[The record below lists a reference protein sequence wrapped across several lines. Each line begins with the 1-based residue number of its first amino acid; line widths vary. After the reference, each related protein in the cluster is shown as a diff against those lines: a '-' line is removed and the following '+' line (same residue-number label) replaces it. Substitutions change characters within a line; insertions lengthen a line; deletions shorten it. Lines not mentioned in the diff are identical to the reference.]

1 MEDLDQIRIRFEAES
16 NDMLEDL
23 RGQFRLLQ
31 QETAATLR
39 QQQVQFNLLQ
49 QAMSGIQSQL
59 QSTSPRR
66 HSLPHP
72 KKLDSTGGGRG
83 GIRRVGCGNQ
93 SQTRC

>member
-1 MEDLDQIRIRFEAES
+1 MEDLHQIRIRFKAES

-49 QAMSGIQSQL
+49 QALCGI
-59 QSTSPRR
+59 
-66 HSLPHP
+66 
-72 KKLDSTGGGRG
+72 
-83 GIRRVGCGNQ
+83 
-93 SQTRC
+93 